1 MKSEIGPYSPCPC
14 GSGRKYKFC
23 CYLKAKEA
31 SASAGLFTT
40 AGSTGFRMKTQRVTR
55 ADDRIDEGLALLT
68 TGVRQMNAGNY
79 DDAIKIFKQYSA
91 A

>member
-1 MKSEIGPYSPCPC
+1 
-14 GSGRKYKFC
+14 
-23 CYLKAKEA
+23 
-31 SASAGLFTT
+31 
-40 AGSTGFRMKTQRVTR
+40 MKTQRVTR

-68 TGVRQMNAGNY
+68 NGVRQMNAGNY